1 MDEKQ
6 FETIV
11 GDLIASAKHV
21 AKAFRGET
29 EQANSRLFE
38 AKAKVL
44 SEFDT
49 LRSRVEELEK
59 ELDRV
64 RRQAE
69 HTLTEYYES
78 QKDDFENMNAEI
90 ARLREQVRYRG
101 IGEEQPG
108 EGEEI
113 ITIDDNLSANL
124 ICYFS
129 EEKEHW
135 INQGVRWI
143 PVPLPQPPEDE

>member
-1 MDEKQ
+1 MSESY
-6 FETIV
+6 FTV
-11 GDLIASAKHV
+11 ARAK
-21 AKAFRGET
+21 K
-29 EQANSRLFE
+29 NM
-38 AKAKVL
+38 
-44 SEFDT
+44 
-49 LRSRVEELEK
+49 
-59 ELDRV
+59 
-64 RRQAE
+64 
-69 HTLTEYYES
+69 EYYEDYS
-78 QKDDFENMNAEI
+78 HKPYGTVYDACMEIILLNEELTRLREQNKLLRRVREYWQNRFDQRVDDYVELLGESYK
-90 ARLREQVRYRG
+90 LREQVRYRG
-101 IGEEQPG
+101 IGEEQPS